1 MSRRRLLGKANGTIL
16 GFLSHNSPV
25 PLLGSKFFVFI
36 IAVRVRS
43 RSTTMDYNVFG
54 AERAVTAPSRQRQ
67 TNSGSASIISPFG
80 LLPTAVHN
88 WTEVFFCLF
97 SPFLFVSPL
106 FPFFFF
112 FGNYIW
118 PRQMDRSW
126 TDHANLAFFAW
137 EGMFHVELNYRLG
150 QGLEISYPRAR
161 VFHAKS

>member
-1 MSRRRLLGKANGTIL
+1 MARRRLLGKTNGTIL

-67 TNSGSASIISPFG
+67 TNPGSASIISPFG

-88 WTEVFFCLF
+88 WTEVLFCLF
-97 SPFLFVSPL
+97 SPSLFVCPL
-106 FPFFFF
+106 FPFSFFF
-112 FGNYIW
+112 LWKLYLALLDGSELG
-118 PRQMDRSW
+118 RSRKFS
-126 TDHANLAFFAW
+126 L
-137 EGMFHVELNYRLG
+137 LRLG
-150 QGLEISYPRAR
+150 RHVSCRAEIPTWSGAR
-161 VFHAKS
+161 DIIS